1 MGDGIGCGRFTIAAE
16 MLEMRSAD
24 DATLL
29 FLVDVSMG
37 LGNSEVGEWFRLL
50 ATRVHRAFLT

>member
-1 MGDGIGCGRFTIAAE
+1 

-24 DATLL
+24 YATLL